1 MALGQCARCMS
12 VWNAWLWTDG
22 IAYACHVLYLA
33 ILPSSLRSLFLF
45 ELVLSDATNLR
56 LLSSSFFSFLLPM
69 KTATAAV
76 AACLPLT
83 ASAWAVANAGQCHAR
98 SSPILLATATDS
110 SDADAANSKDDD
122 DSNIVNIDN
131 VEPRAVYGVSY
142 IGGDPCGSK
151 YNDDPFATA
160 AQSDSSRP
168 GMPDDAKERI
178 RLLAEKMKK
187 KQEEA

>member
-1 MALGQCARCMS
+1 MS

-22 IAYACHVLYLA
+22 IAYACHVYLA

-56 LLSSSFFSFLLPM
+56 LLSSSFFSFLLPTM

-83 ASAWAVANAGQCHAR
+83 ASAWAAINVRQCRVR
-98 SSPILLATATDS
+98 SSPILLAAATDS

-122 DSNIVNIDN
+122 DSKDSTIVNIDN

-151 YNDDPFATA
+151 YNDDPFDAA

-178 RLLAEKMKK
+178 RLLAERMKR
-187 KQEEA
+187 KQEEEAQRET